1 MKMPTANG
9 KALERGFS
17 LIELMIAMTIG
28 IFMTGVIAMLYF
40 NMRSSFR
47 YQDDFARVQES
58 GRFSMDMLARD
69 IRMAGYNGCGTLTD
83 FANTVNGGATSS
95 YLNFRKPVIGFE
107 GGVSTF
113 PAEITAAGAITATG
127 SPTGAGI
134 PDAIIVMGVDTSK
147 EWVVTDHVASSAVIH
162 TTTHDIQTGELLLIT
177 DCSHASLFQKTP
189 SSATNHI
196 NHNEGAAI
204 SPGNCYKGLGASCTS
219 AEKNYTYPPG
229 ASVLRVYS
237 NAYFIAPS
245 SLGNGRRSLYTMSIA
260 NTTDGT
266 PDAKELIEGVQNMQ
280 LLYGVDTNADNSADR
295 FIKANSVDTLTDGWS
310 KVVSVRIELLV
321 MSAKSDAASKVMS
334 LTFDNLTLSPTDK
347 SLYKTYQDVVTVRN
361 RTP

>member
-1 MKMPTANG
+1 MRTPKANK
-9 KALERGFS
+9 KAQETGFS
-17 LIELMIAMTIG
+17 LIELIVAMTIG
-28 IFMTGVIAMLYF
+28 ILMTGVIAMLYF
-40 NMRSSFR
+40 NMRGSFR

-58 GRFSMDMLARD
+58 GRFSMDMLVRD

-95 YLNFRKPVIGFE
+95 YLNFKKPVIGFE

-113 PAEITAAGAITATG
+113 PTEITAAGAITATG
-127 SPTGAGI
+127 NPTGAGV

-189 SSATNHI
+189 SAATNHI
-196 NHNEGAAI
+196 NHNEGAAV

-245 SLGNGRRSLYTMSIA
+245 SLGNGRRSLYSLAVA

-280 LLYGVDTNADNSADR
+280 FLYGVDTNADSSADR
-295 FIKANSVDTLTDGWS
+295 FLKADVVEALTDGWA
-310 KVVSVRIELLV
+310 KVVSVRIEMLIK
-321 MSAKSDAASKVMS
+321 SSKSDVASKSMS
-334 LTFDNLTLSPTDK
+334 LTFDNQTLSPTDK
-347 SLYKTYQDVVTVRN
+347 NLYKTYQDVVTIRN